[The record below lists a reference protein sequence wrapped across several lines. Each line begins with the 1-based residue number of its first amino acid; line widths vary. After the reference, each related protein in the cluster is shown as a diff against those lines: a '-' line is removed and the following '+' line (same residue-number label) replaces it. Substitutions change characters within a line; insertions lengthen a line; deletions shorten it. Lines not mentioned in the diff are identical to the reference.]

1 MISNEFLGQSNDYIS
16 DFTVVSEK
24 VDRSE
29 LMEEPEYE
37 LIMRKGNQ
45 YLIKKQAEPEKQ
57 YEQVV
62 VEYNNK
68 KIKVNR
74 NVKME
79 EEEIL

>member
-37 LIMRKGNQ
+37 LIMRKGN
-45 YLIKKQAEPEKQ
+45 
-57 YEQVV
+57 
-62 VEYNNK
+62 
-68 KIKVNR
+68 
-74 NVKME
+74 
-79 EEEIL
+79 